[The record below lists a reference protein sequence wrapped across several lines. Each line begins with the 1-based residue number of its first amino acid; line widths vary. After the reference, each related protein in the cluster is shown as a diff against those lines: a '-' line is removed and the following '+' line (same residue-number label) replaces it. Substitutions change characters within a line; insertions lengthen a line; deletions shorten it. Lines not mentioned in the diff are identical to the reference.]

1 MDLVSQNLPRSSRG
15 LSWGRRT
22 AGASVVA
29 FLLASGLS
37 VAPASAAP
45 AGGTTSVIVERTPGS
60 GERSAAAVAA
70 LGGEVGT
77 PLGIIDGFEAE
88 VPTASIGE
96 LREAPGVA
104 DVTVD
109 AAVTMLAS
117 TWRDDVD
124 LGGLPTVLDGAGVS
138 GAWSATDARGRILT
152 GKGVGVALIDSG
164 VVPVEGLTT
173 PGKVVNGPDLSF
185 DSQHADAQHLDAF
198 GHGTHLAGIIAGKD
212 AGAGVT
218 SKGTAAAP
226 GFVGVAPDATVV
238 NVKVAASDGAVD
250 VSQIIAALDWTVQ
263 HRNDNGMNI
272 RVVNLSFG
280 TDGTQPYQLD
290 PLAHAVESAWR
301 NGLLVVVAVG
311 NGGNLT
317 ETVSNPATDPFVLA
331 VGASDHKGTSDR
343 RDDVVADFS
352 SRGSA
357 ARTPDLVA
365 PGRSIV
371 SLRSPGSA
379 ADLGSPNAVVNDG
392 RGAPRLFRGSGS
404 SQSAAIVAGS
414 AALLLQQRP
423 ELTPDQLKKLLTSTA
438 TSLKGTDVRLQG
450 AGLLDVQ
457 RAVRT
462 KTPSIAR
469 SVQPFAPSTGHGTLQ
484 GARGSGQ
491 VTDPATGTP
500 LVGEQDIMGA
510 GWDATT
516 WAALAAAGQSWSGG
530 DWNGQS
536 WSGQSWSGQSW
547 SGQSWSGQSWSGQS
561 WSGQSWSGQSWSGQ
575 SWSASRGPV
584 SRGPASRGP
593 ASRGAASR
601 GPASPGRDRTPR
613 QR

>member
-1 MDLVSQNLPRSSRG
+1 
-15 LSWGRRT
+15 
-22 AGASVVA
+22 
-29 FLLASGLS
+29 
-37 VAPASAAP
+37 
-45 AGGTTSVIVERTPGS
+45 
-60 GERSAAAVAA
+60 
-70 LGGEVGT
+70 
-77 PLGIIDGFEAE
+77 
-88 VPTASIGE
+88 
-96 LREAPGVA
+96 
-104 DVTVD
+104 
-109 AAVTMLAS
+109 
-117 TWRDDVD
+117 
-124 LGGLPTVLDGAGVS
+124 
-138 GAWSATDARGRILT
+138 
-152 GKGVGVALIDSG
+152 VALIDSG
-164 VVPVEGLTT
+164 VLPVEGLTT

-185 DSQHADAQHLDAF
+185 DSQHPDAQHLDAF

-212 AGAGVT
+212 AGATVA
-218 SKGTAAAP
+218 SKGKPAGR

-301 NGLLVVVAVG
+301 HGLLVVVAVG

-317 ETVSNPATDPFVLA
+317 STVNNPATDPFVLA
-331 VGASDHKGTSDR
+331 VGASDHRGTPGR
-343 RDDVVADFS
+343 KDDVVAGFS
-352 SRGSA
+352 ARGSA

-371 SLRSPGSA
+371 SLRSPGSS
-379 ADLGSPNAVVNDG
+379 ADLGSPGAVVNDD
-392 RGAPRLFRGSGS
+392 RGAPRLFRGSGT
-404 SQSAAIVAGS
+404 SQAAAIVSGS

-423 ELTPDQLKKLLTSTA
+423 ELTPDQLKELLTSTA
-438 TSLKGTDVRLQG
+438 TGFKGTDVRLQG
-450 AGLLDVQ
+450 AGLIDVQ

-462 KTPSIAR
+462 KTPSVAE
-469 SVQPFAPSTGHGTLQ
+469 SVQPFAPSTGHGTLE
-484 GARGSGQ
+484 GARGS
-491 VTDPATGTP
+491 VHVADPRTDTP
-500 LVGEQDIMGA
+500 LTGEKDIFGA
-510 GWDATT
+510 GWDGQS
-516 WAALAAAGQSWSGG
+516 WSQLAAAGQSWSGG

-575 SWSASRGPV
+575 SWSGQSWSGQ
-584 SRGPASRGP
+584 SWSGQSWSGQ
-593 ASRGAASR
+593 SWAASR